1 MGYALSV
8 ALALLLLVGVPAW
21 GLVTAGALA
30 AKPPGARAAASGY
43 AFLTVTV
50 ALQVAR
56 RAVIW
61 PETFTDPL
69 FLALIVALLAG
80 ATAGALLIRVRRRRR
95 TGAAT
100 GIIVTFVVVAASYVL
115 LAAAGSGGYG

>member
-1 MGYALSV
+1 VGYIASV

-43 AFLTVTV
+43 AFLVVAV
-50 ALQVAR
+50 ALQVVR

-80 ATAGALLIRVRRRRR
+80 AVAGALLIRVRRRRR
-95 TGAAT
+95 TGGAT
-100 GIIVTFVVVAASYVL
+100 GIIVAFVVVAASYVL
-115 LAAAGSGGYG
+115 LAAGGSGA

>member
-1 MGYALSV
+1 MGNIASV

-43 AFLTVTV
+43 AFLAVTV
-50 ALQVAR
+50 SLQVVR

-69 FLALIVALLAG
+69 FLALIVTLLAG
-80 ATAGALLIRVRRRRR
+80 AVAGALLIRVRRRRR
-95 TGAAT
+95 AGGAT
-100 GIIVTFVVVAASYVL
+100 GIVVAFVVAAASYIL
-115 LAAAGSGGYG
+115 LAAGGSGA

>member
-1 MGYALSV
+1 VGYIAGV
-8 ALALLLLVGVPAW
+8 ALALLLLVGIPAW

-43 AFLTVTV
+43 AFLAATV
-50 ALQVAR
+50 ALQVVR

-80 ATAGALLIRVRRRRR
+80 ATAGALLIRVRRRR
-95 TGAAT
+95 GAGGST
-100 GIIVTFVVVAASYVL
+100 GIIVAFVVVAASYVL
-115 LAAAGSGGYG
+115 LAAGGSGA